1 MKRIFLAILLIFLSG
16 CSTKNEAIEQVKKNA
31 SKYKDLSNTQKVL
44 TKGAIIYITLK
55 KNKFVISINSRDRE
69 VDISLNSCKV
79 NGKNSQIEPS
89 SNAEPKFVE
98 WLDSYEVYFN
108 TKAEKLKLECQ
119 LSNHESF
126 IKSFS
131 I

>member
-31 SKYKDLSNTQKVL
+31 YKYKDLSNTQEVL

-55 KNKFVISINSRDRE
+55 RNKFVISINSRDRE
-69 VDISLNSCKV
+69 VDINLNSCKV

-89 SNAEPKFVE
+89 TNAKPKFVE

-108 TKAEKLKLECQ
+108 TKAKKLKLECQ

>member
-16 CSTKNEAIEQVKKNA
+16 CSTKNEAIEQVKK
-31 SKYKDLSNTQKVL
+31 KDLSNTQEVL

-89 SNAEPKFVE
+89 TNAKPKFVE
-98 WLDSYEVYFN
+98 WVESYEVYFN
-108 TKAEKLKLECQ
+108 TKAKKLKLECQ
-119 LSNHESF
+119 LSNQESF
-126 IKSFS
+126 TKSFS